1 MTANLDIANRALQ
14 FFGSRTNMNSAE
26 FTNLTSNEAVQ
37 TQLIMFKLRD
47 ELNRMAPWNC
57 SRKYTNLVYI
67 SSQPGT
73 PENSAAG
80 PPLWVPGIPP
90 PQWSYEYQYPADC
103 VRPRFL
109 IPQYTSL
116 AGGTPIYPLGTVT
129 GFSPIG
135 WTGPALK
142 YEVSSDQ
149 FFPVTAAAVATGGSG
164 YSIGD
169 TITLTQPSF
178 SFTQASLGV
187 GLPLQGFTMPV
198 GAPAVLTVTA
208 IGGGG
213 AITTVAINNQIFDEP
228 AGTVVGGSYFSTQN
242 ATGVAQG
249 STSGAGTGATFNL
262 TFGPQ
267 GAQRV
272 IICNQEAAILCYN
285 TRVTDP
291 NVMDEFFQDA
301 WIAILAA
308 RLVFQLSGD
317 KALANQAISVSNR
330 LIAEARIAD
339 GNENLTVNDVTPDWM
354 RTRGNFGGPN
364 WEYSPNLSFDWGSF
378 YSPY

>member
-1 MTANLDIANRALQ
+1 MTSNLDIANRALQ
-14 FFGSRTNMNSAE
+14 FFGSRTNMNASE
-26 FTNLTSNEAVQ
+26 FAGLTSNEAIQ
-37 TQLIMFKLRD
+37 AQLIMFKLRD

-57 SRKYTNLVYI
+57 ARKYATLVYI
-67 SSQPGT
+67 TSQPGT
-73 PENSAAG
+73 PENSAGGA
-80 PPLWVPGIPP
+80 PLWVPGMPP
-90 PQWSYEYQYPADC
+90 PQWSYEYQYPSDC

-149 FFPVTAAAVATGGSG
+149 FFPVTAAAVATGGTG
-164 YSIGD
+164 YSVGD
-169 TITLTQPSF
+169 TITLVQPSF
-178 SFTQASLGV
+178 TFTQASLGV
-187 GLPLQGFTMPV
+187 GLPLQSFTMPV
-198 GAPAVLTVTA
+198 GAPALLTVTG

-213 AITTVAINNQIFDEP
+213 AVTSVSIVNQIFDEP
-228 AGTVVGGSYFSTQN
+228 AGTFVGGSYFSSQN
-242 ATGVAQG
+242 PTGVAQG
-249 STSGAGTGATFNL
+249 STSGSGTGATFNL
-262 TFGPQ
+262 TFGAQ
-267 GAQRV
+267 GSQRV

-285 TRVTDP
+285 AVVTDP
-291 NVMDEFFQDA
+291 DVMDQFFQDA
-301 WIAILAA
+301 WAAILSA
-308 RLVFQLSGD
+308 RIIRQFTGD
-317 KALANQAISVSNR
+317 LNLANQQINIANR

-339 GNENLTVNDVTPDWM
+339 GNENLTVNDVTPDWF

-364 WEYSPNLSFDWGSF
+364 WEYTPNMSFDWGSF

>member
-14 FFGSRTNMNSAE
+14 FFGSRTNMNASE
-26 FTNLTSNEAVQ
+26 FAGLTSNEAIQ
-37 TQLIMFKLRD
+37 ANLIMFKLRD

-90 PQWSYEYQYPADC
+90 PQWSYEYQYPSDC
-103 VRPRFL
+103 IRPRFI

-149 FFPVTAAAVATGGSG
+149 FYPVTSAAVAAGGSG
-164 YSIGD
+164 YNVGEVI
-169 TITLTQPSF
+169 ILAQPSF
-178 SFTQASLGV
+178 TFTQTAFMQSAS
-187 GLPLQGFTMPV
+187 FTMPV
-198 GAPAVLTVTA
+198 GAPAILTITGT
-208 IGGGG
+208 GGGG
-213 AITTVAINNQIFDEP
+213 AVTSVSVVNQIFDEP

-242 ATGVAQG
+242 PNGVAQG
-249 STSGAGTGATFNL
+249 FTSGSGTGATFNL
-262 TFGPQ
+262 SFGAQ

-291 NVMDEFFQDA
+291 NIMDEFFQDA
-301 WIAILAA
+301 WVAILAS

-317 KALANQAISVSNR
+317 KALANQAIGEANR
-330 LIAEARIAD
+330 LVAEARIAD
-339 GNENLTVNDVTPDWM
+339 GNENLTVNDVTPDWL

-364 WEYSPNLSFDWGSF
+364 WEYTPNMSFDWGSF

>member
-1 MTANLDIANRALQ
+1 MTTSVDIANRALIDA
-14 FFGSRTNMNSAE
+14 GMHKKINS
-26 FTNLTSNEAVQ
+26 LTQDSEEAA
-37 TQLIMFKLRD
+37 TINALIFLLRD

-57 SRKYTNLVYI
+57 ASKYTNLVYMTA
-67 SSQPGT
+67 QPGT

-80 PPLWVPGIPP
+80 PPLWLPGIPP
-90 PQWSYEYQYPADC
+90 PQWSYEYQYPPDC
-103 VRPRFL
+103 LRPRFI

-149 FFPVTAAAVATGGSG
+149 FFPVLSAAVATGGTG
-164 YSIGD
+164 YSVGD
-169 TITLTQPSF
+169 TITLAQPSYT
-178 SFTQASLGV
+178 FTQASLGV
-187 GLPLQGFTMPV
+187 GLPVQTFTMPV

-208 IGGGG
+208 AAGG
-213 AITTVAINNQIFDEP
+213 AVSAVSVQTQIYNESTIATF
-228 AGTVVGGSYFSTQN
+228 GGSYFSTQN
-242 ATGVAQG
+242 PTGVLQG
-249 STSGAGTGATFNL
+249 STSGSGTGATFNL
-262 TFGPQ
+262 TFGPK
-267 GAQRV
+267 GSQRV

-285 TRVTDP
+285 GVITDP
-291 NVMDEFFQDA
+291 DVMDQFFQDA
-301 WIAILAA
+301 WAAILSA
-308 RLVFQLSGD
+308 RIVRQFTGD
-317 KALANQAISVSNR
+317 LNLANQQIAIANR

-339 GNENLTVNDVTPDWM
+339 GNENLTVNDITPDWL

-364 WEYSPNLSFDWGSF
+364 WEYTPNMSFDWGSF

>member
-1 MTANLDIANRALQ
+1 MTANVDIANRALQ
-14 FFGSRTNMNSAE
+14 FFGSRTSMTSAE
-26 FTNLTSNEAVQ
+26 FTNQTSNEAVQ
-37 TQLIMFKLRD
+37 SQLIMFKLRD

-57 SRKYTNLVYI
+57 TKKYANLTLI
-67 SSQPGT
+67 TSQPGT

-90 PQWSYEYQYPADC
+90 PQWSYEYQYPSDC
-103 VRPRFL
+103 VRPRNL
-109 IPQYTSL
+109 LPQYTSL

-142 YEVSSDQ
+142 FEVAGDQ
-149 FFPVTAAAVATGGSG
+149 FFPVTAAAPVAGGSG
-164 YSIGD
+164 YVVGD
-169 TITLTQPSF
+169 TITLVQPSF
-178 SFTQASLGV
+178 TFTQTAFQQV
-187 GLPLQGFTMPV
+187 ATFTMPV
-198 GAPAVLTVTA
+198 GAPAILIVTG

-213 AITTVAINNQIFDEP
+213 AVTSVSVVNQIFDEP

-242 ATGVAQG
+242 PNNVAQG
-249 STSGAGTGATFNL
+249 STSGSGTGATFNL
-262 TFGPQ
+262 TFGAQ
-267 GAQRV
+267 GSQRV

-301 WIAILAA
+301 WVAVLAA

-317 KALANQAISVSNR
+317 KALANQAITQTNR

-339 GNENLTVNDVTPDWM
+339 GNEGITINDVTPDWM

-364 WEYSPNLSFDWGSF
+364 WEYSPNMSFDWGSF